1 MSRLHLAKHVPVAAV
16 NPDAAATAGSQAACI
31 LLLALGWKPL
41 CEVHCNGLV
50 GKFLG
55 GP

>member
-1 MSRLHLAKHVPVAAV
+1 MY
-16 NPDAAATAGSQAACI
+16 ATARCACCTHLTQSSVQGAGS
-31 LLLALGWKPL
+31 LHPVLALGWKPL

-55 GP
+55 GHDR